1 MLACLGAQDSLDM
14 KSSRRHDGVPG
25 GTAAVVAPSVAE
37 LENESERPNASA
49 LAVER
54 AAEIMF
60 LLAEW
65 GDGSVSELAEATG
78 STGSAVHRILTALR
92 RKDLVDQDADS
103 QRYALSWAV
112 LSLARSLSARAD
124 VRTLAYPHMVRLRDA
139 TEETITLN
147 VRSGYERV
155 CIEQLESRHEVRWV
169 AEIGRIL
176 PLHSGVT
183 GKVLLAFATP
193 KEISSY
199 LRSLDGGSRSGPDAP
214 DSASLASDL
223 EQIRQRGYALAL
235 RDRVRG
241 ISAISA
247 PIREPGGIVTAA
259 LTIAGP
265 RERLSMEKLRS
276 WVPDLTRATLEISEL
291 LGRSRGP
298 MVSSQ
303 PHE

>member
-1 MLACLGAQDSLDM
+1 M
-14 KSSRRHDGVPG
+14 KSSRRPEGTRAG
-25 GTAAVVAPSVAE
+25 GTAAPREDASE
-37 LENESERPNASA
+37 LETEPERQNASA

-78 STGSAVHRILTALR
+78 ATGSAAHRILTALR
-92 RKDLVDQDADS
+92 RKDLLEQDPDS

-112 LSLARSLSARAD
+112 LGLARSLSARAD
-124 VRTLAYPHMVRLRDA
+124 VRTLAYPHMVRLREITD
-139 TEETITLN
+139 ETITLN
-147 VRSGYERV
+147 ARSGFERV
-155 CIEQLESRHEVRWV
+155 CIEQLESQHEVRWV

-193 KEISSY
+193 KEIQSY
-199 LRSLDGGSRSGPDAP
+199 LRSVDSGRRSGPDVP
-214 DSASLASDL
+214 DSATLGSEL
-223 EQIRQRGYALAL
+223 EQIRQRGYALAQ

-241 ISAISA
+241 IAAISA
-247 PIREPGGIVTAA
+247 PIREPGGIVTAS

-265 RERLSMEKLRS
+265 AERCTHDKLRS
-276 WVPDLTRATLEISEL
+276 WVPDLTKATQEISEL
-291 LGRSRGP
+291 LGRSRRPLGSP
-298 MVSSQ
+298 DS
-303 PHE
+303 HA

>member
-1 MLACLGAQDSLDM
+1 M
-14 KSSRRHDGVPG
+14 KTSRRLDGPRDG
-25 GTAAVVAPSVAE
+25 MAA
-37 LENESERPNASA
+37 LETPAVGDLEGDAERPNASA

-92 RKDLVDQDADS
+92 RKDLVDQDANS

-147 VRSGYERV
+147 VRSGFERV
-155 CIEQLESRHEVRWV
+155 CIEQIESQLEVRWV

-199 LRSLDGGSRSGPDAP
+199 LRSLDGGSRSGPDVP
-214 DSASLASDL
+214 DGPSLASDL
-223 EQIRQRGYALAL
+223 EQVRQRGYALAL

-265 RERLSMEKLRS
+265 GERCSLERLRS
-276 WVPDLTRATLEISEL
+276 WVPELTKATLEISEL

-298 MVSSQ
+298 TGSPRAQ
-303 PHE
+303 E

>member
-1 MLACLGAQDSLDM
+1 M
-14 KSSRRHDGVPG
+14 KTSRRHDGSRG
-25 GTAAVVAPSVAE
+25 GTAAVVTPSVAE

-92 RKDLVDQDADS
+92 RKDLVDQDTDS

-124 VRTLAYPHMVRLRDA
+124 VRTLGYPHMMRLRDA

-265 RERLSMEKLRS
+265 GERLSLDKLRS